1 MSDAVHLPPSERAG
15 FSFAKPGPSGR
26 QKGGKVQAGLISRT
40 KGRRLF
46 NLDDSEDEEEITFK
60 KAAPIDW
67 SDDED
72 YLRLYGNQRPPS
84 PAPSI
89 ESSHSQAS
97 QQTLTSQRDSRR
109 SVTPHRGRGDTPR
122 RDRSVTPFS
131 DRRSATPR
139 SGRSATPRSGRSAT
153 PRSGRSATPR
163 SGRSATPHSGSGTPR
178 GSRSPSASP
187 SQSEPQINVPAAKK
201 KRRSAASIRN
211 QLSNEFLEAKI
222 QTESHKAAYYEAGA
236 MAMRNHSRAMEA
248 AAIFYERQNQNT
260 DNGDKNMS
268 SVLSFC

>member
-1 MSDAVHLPPSERAG
+1 MSDAVHLPSEYEG
-15 FSFAKPGPSGR
+15 FSFAKPGPSGQ
-26 QKGGKVQAGLISRT
+26 QKGGKVQAGLKSRT
-40 KGRRLF
+40 KGRRL
-46 NLDDSEDEEEITFK
+46 LDLEDSEDEEVTFK
-60 KAAPIDW
+60 AARPIDW

-84 PAPSI
+84 PALSI

-139 SGRSATPRSGRSAT
+139 SGRSATPRSERG
-153 PRSGRSATPR
+153 ATPR

-260 DNGDKNMS
+260 DNGDKTCP
-268 SVLSFC
+268 LSFASFAAS

>member
-1 MSDAVHLPPSERAG
+1 M
-15 FSFAKPGPSGR
+15 
-26 QKGGKVQAGLISRT
+26 
-40 KGRRLF
+40 
-46 NLDDSEDEEEITFK
+46 
-60 KAAPIDW
+60 
-67 SDDED
+67 
-72 YLRLYGNQRPPS
+72 
-84 PAPSI
+84 
-89 ESSHSQAS
+89 
-97 QQTLTSQRDSRR
+97 
-109 SVTPHRGRGDTPR
+109 TPHSGRGDTPR

-131 DRRSATPR
+131 DRRSVTPFSDRRSDTPR
-139 SGRSATPRSGRSAT
+139 SGRSATPRSSRSAT
-153 PRSGRSATPR
+153 PRSGRSNMT
-163 SGRSATPHSGSGTPR
+163 SYGGGSGTPR

-268 SVLSFC
+268 SVLCFCCC